1 MFEVPDG
8 KVNIIFPAGGHTFA
22 VEQNVERACGI
33 PDGDTIIL
41 TGGGDHS
48 NVTRL
53 GKNILVPSNS
63 IRPMVLYRKS

>member
-41 TGGGDHS
+41 TGGGDHN

-53 GKNILVPSNS
+53 GKNSFVTLFKDTRAI
-63 IRPMVLYRKS
+63 VLY

>member
-1 MFEVPDG
+1 MCEVPDG

-53 GKNILVPSNS
+53 GKNSFVTPFKHTSA
-63 IRPMVLYRKS
+63 MVLY